1 MSYKKGQA
9 PIIVLFRVFIAIIGL
24 GFLFWGMGD
33 LKNGI
38 TGATIGANL
47 STSFSNSFI
56 GIIKIIVGL
65 VLVVLGIHPESLTMI
80 VHAIFRI

>member
-1 MSYKKGQA
+1 
-9 PIIVLFRVFIAIIGL
+9 
-24 GFLFWGMGD
+24 MGD
-33 LKNGI
+33 LESGI
-38 TGATIGANL
+38 TRTTTDANL

-65 VLVVLGIHPESLTMI
+65 ALLVLGIHPESLAMV